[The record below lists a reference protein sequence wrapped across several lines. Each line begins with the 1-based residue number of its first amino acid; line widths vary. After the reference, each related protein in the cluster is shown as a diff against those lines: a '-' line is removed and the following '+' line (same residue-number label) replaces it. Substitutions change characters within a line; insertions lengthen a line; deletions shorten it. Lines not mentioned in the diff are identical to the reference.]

1 MDFIYLWRN
10 KVCQDELREQLQK
23 SPIVKKAKNVIFFM
37 GDGASVTTFT
47 AARFLRG
54 QRTGNGERQVLEW
67 EKFPDSCLIKVW
79 LF

>member
-1 MDFIYLWRN
+1 
-10 KVCQDELREQLQK
+10 
-23 SPIVKKAKNVIFFM
+23 M

-79 LF
+79 LFQYTS